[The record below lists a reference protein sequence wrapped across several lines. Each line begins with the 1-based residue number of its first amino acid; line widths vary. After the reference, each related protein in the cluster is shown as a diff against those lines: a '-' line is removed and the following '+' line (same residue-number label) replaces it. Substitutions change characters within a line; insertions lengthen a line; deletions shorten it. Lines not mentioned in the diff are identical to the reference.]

1 MVNLEENFKKK
12 PYICPIMVVER
23 IDFSDII
30 VTSSTGDEEYNNNV
44 IGGSGSTNPLDDLE
58 IDDQGAG

>member
-1 MVNLEENFKKK
+1 MVNLEEILEKK
-12 PYICPIMVVER
+12 PYTCPIMVVER

-30 VTSSTGDEEYNNNV
+30 VTSPTGDEEYNNNV
-44 IGGSGSTNPLDDLE
+44 IGGGGSTNPLDELE